1 MRVPEPV
8 GGVGC
13 DGATEL
19 RSCGATELRNEHAT
33 KGNEMS
39 GSAQIDIRRVVPGEV
54 DAVGVLFDLYR
65 QFYECPADL
74 DFARA
79 YLRARIDADESV
91 VFAAWNEAG
100 EAVGFTQLYP
110 TFCSVEGGRIFV
122 LYDLFVDPSARV
134 GGVGNALMQA
144 AEEYAR
150 SQGALR
156 MDLSTA
162 KTNTRAQSVYEGRGW
177 QRDEVFFHYELP
189 LAAAS

>member
-1 MRVPEPV
+1 M
-8 GGVGC
+8 G
-13 DGATEL
+13 
-19 RSCGATELRNEHAT
+19 
-33 KGNEMS
+33 
-39 GSAQIDIRRVVPGEV
+39 GSAQIEIRRVVDGEI
-54 DAVGVLFDLYR
+54 DAVAGLFDQYR

-74 DFARA
+74 AFARGFLA
-79 YLRARIDADESV
+79 ARIGADESV

-100 EAVGFTQLYP
+100 AAVGFTQLYP

-122 LYDLFVDPSARV
+122 LYDLFVDPAARV
-134 GGVGNALMQA
+134 GGVGHALMQA

-162 KTNTRAQSVYEGRGW
+162 KTNTRAQSVYESRGW

-189 LAAAS
+189 LVAAP